1 LLQPVFRRPIF
12 SSKLIKTPQM
22 YAIPTVKPPHTFR
35 IFVLGESAAMGDPDP
50 SYGFSRYLE
59 VMLRESYPGTNFEI
73 VNTGSVAIN
82 SRKGTTSSFDSGP
95 PKASTKM
102 AS

>member
-1 LLQPVFRRPIF
+1 M
-12 SSKLIKTPQM
+12 IKTPQM

-50 SYGFSRYLE
+50 SYGFNRYLE

-82 SRKGTTSSFDSGP
+82 SRNGTTSSFDAGP